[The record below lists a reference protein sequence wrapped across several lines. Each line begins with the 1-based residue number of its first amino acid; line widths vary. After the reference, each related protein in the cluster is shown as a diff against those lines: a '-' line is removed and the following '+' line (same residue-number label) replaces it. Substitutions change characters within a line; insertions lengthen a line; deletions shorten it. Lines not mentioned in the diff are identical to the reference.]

1 MSSSRQVYYLTFKL
15 YIIGYRLSLIE
26 QILYI
31 YDNVYATNI
40 KYSMYNVLF
49 HDLAFFMAS
58 LLAKIY
64 ARVGILLTFR
74 YMLGL
79 TFYSH
84 LENICTYQTTKVI
97 GYVFVR

>member
-40 KYSMYNVLF
+40 KYSMYNVPF
-49 HDLAFFMAS
+49 HDLAFFMTS

-79 TFYSH
+79 AFYSH
-84 LENICTYQTTKVI
+84 LEKICTYQTTKVI